1 MKKQTDS
8 VSRNVILD
16 LLPVY
21 LAGEASEETRL
32 LIEEYAK
39 TDPEIGRLI
48 KAGDLKDDHQLLYK
62 SLPEDLERETLNRV
76 RKSIRR
82 KMAIVAACTAGILL
96 IPLIAMQFTDEVQ
109 WDLADFVIMGL
120 MLAGA
125 GGMYVLISNLS
136 DKKAYKLAIGIALV
150 SCFLLVWISL
160 AVGIIGAEDNP
171 VNLLYGI
178 VLAVAGI
185 GSGVV
190 RFRSAGM
197 ARVMFIA
204 AVMQFLV
211 PFLALFILQPE
222 LQATQNLVGV
232 FFLNTVLA
240 LLFAASGF
248 LFRKT
253 AREV

>member
-21 LAGEASEETRL
+21 IAGEASKETRE
-32 LIEEYAK
+32 LIEQYAK
-39 TDPEIGRLI
+39 NDEEIARLI
-48 KAGDLKDDHQLLYK
+48 KSGTLDPSASFSEE
-62 SLPEDLERETLNRV
+62 SLPADLEMKTLQKV
-76 RKSIRR
+76 RRSIRW
-82 KMAIVAACTAGILL
+82 KMLQVALFTAGLL
-96 IPLIAMQFTDEVQ
+96 MIPLIAMQFTDEVQ

-185 GSGVV
+185 GSGVA

-248 LFRKT
+248 LFLK
-253 AREV
+253 AGREA